1 MKPEL
6 PFQTEITLGR
16 RPPDGHGGPTR
27 KIGILVRQP
36 EDTVEIFAEGLTSS
50 RWLPPMTVSEL
61 RLFAELA
68 LGVVSLF
75 GDDDEQERLRTISDW
90 LKKQ

>member
-6 PFQTEITLGR
+6 PFQTEITL
-16 RPPDGHGGPTR
+16 PTRYGLPR
-27 KIGILVRQP
+27 KIGILVRNGDTG
-36 EDTVEIFAEGLTSS
+36 DTVEIFAVASGNTV
-50 RWLPPMTVSEL
+50 WLPPMTVSEL

-75 GDDDEQERLRTISDW
+75 GDDDEQERLRTIWSW
-90 LKKQ
+90 LKQ